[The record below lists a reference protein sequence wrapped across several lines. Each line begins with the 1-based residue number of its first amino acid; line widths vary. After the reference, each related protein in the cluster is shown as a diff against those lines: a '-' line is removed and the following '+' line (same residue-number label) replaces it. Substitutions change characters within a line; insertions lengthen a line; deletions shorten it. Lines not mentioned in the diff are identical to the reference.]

1 MITPRRSERLALKTH
16 AKKLSIARIFQS
28 NMTKLDLA
36 FGKRKLFYYEIICRL
51 FLEYN
56 ENFKYNIY
64 NIRDEIAYD
73 TRMRNF
79 LHSAIRN
86 KAELNQK
93 YIEDNRL
100 SKKEEN
106 RILFYINKNIT
117 FIEKYLK
124 EKQKYL
130 YKTILNEDVIRHI
143 ISFL

>member
-1 MITPRRSERLALKTH
+1 MVTPRRSERLALKTH
-16 AKKLSIARIFQS
+16 AKKLSITRIFQY
-28 NMTKLDLA
+28 NITKLDLA
-36 FGKRKLFYYEIICRL
+36 IGKKKLFYYEIICRL

-64 NIRDEIAYD
+64 NIRDEVTYD
-73 TRMRNF
+73 IRLRSF
-79 LHSAIRN
+79 LSSAIRN
-86 KAELNQK
+86 KAEINQK

-124 EKQKYL
+124 KKQNYL
-130 YKTILNEDVIRHI
+130 YKTILNEDVIGHI